1 MPATNVR
8 NSNRYRLV
16 LTGSAI
22 TDAIA
27 AGDVIE
33 VIEYQNEELGGVG
46 QGSVIN
52 LGVVGI

>member
-8 NSNRYRLV
+8 NRNRYRLV

-33 VIEYQNEELGGVG
+33 VIEYQKEELGGVG

>member
-52 LGVVGI
+52 LGAGGI